1 MSGVFCLDSLV
12 ESIMIKILVSSCLLG
27 EPVRYD
33 GKSKPVS
40 HQILQKWQSLGCVVS
55 FCPEVAGGLP
65 TPRPAA
71 EINRDG
77 IVLTADSMDV
87 TEAFKLGA
95 QKALSL
101 CVTNN
106 IKFALLKEG
115 SPSCGRNEI
124 YDGLHQGKKISGMG
138 LTAELLEKNGIKVF
152 SEFQIE
158 TMALVINKNE

>member
-1 MSGVFCLDSLV
+1 MR
-12 ESIMIKILVSSCLLG
+12 ILVSSCLLG

-40 HQILQKWQSLGCVVS
+40 HQILQKWQSQDRIIS

-65 TPRPAA
+65 IPRPAA
-71 EINRDG
+71 EISHDG
-77 IVLTADSMDV
+77 KVLTANSIDV
-87 TEAFKLGA
+87 TEAFDLGA

-101 CVTNN
+101 CLKNN
-106 IKFALLKEG
+106 VKFALLKEG

-124 YDGLHQGKKISGMG
+124 YDGSHQGNKISGMG
-138 LTAELLEKNGIKVF
+138 LTAQLLEKNDIKVF

-158 TMALVINKNE
+158 VLALLINKRL

>member
-1 MSGVFCLDSLV
+1 MFKV
-12 ESIMIKILVSSCLLG
+12 LVSSCLLG

-33 GKSKPVS
+33 GKSKGIS
-40 HQILQKWQSLGCVVS
+40 HQILDKWQSQGRIIS

-71 EINRDG
+71 EISHSGR
-77 IVLTADSMDV
+77 VLTIDSIDV
-87 TEAFKLGA
+87 TDAFLLGA

-101 CVTNN
+101 CLKNK
-106 IKFALLKEG
+106 IKFAILKEG

-124 YDGLHQGKKISGMG
+124 YDGSHQNRKISGMG
-138 LTAELLEKNGIKVF
+138 LTAELLERNGIKVF

-158 TMALVINKNE
+158 VMDLIVNKSS

>member
-1 MSGVFCLDSLV
+1 MFKV
-12 ESIMIKILVSSCLLG
+12 LVSSCLLG

-40 HQILQKWQSLGCVVS
+40 HQILHQWQSQGLIVS

-71 EINRDG
+71 EISHEGR
-77 IVLTADSMDV
+77 VLTAHAIDV
-87 TEAFKLGA
+87 TDAFLLGA

-101 CVTNN
+101 CLKNN

-124 YDGLHQGKKISGMG
+124 YDGSHQNKKISGMG

-158 TMALVINKNE
+158 VLDLIINKSS